1 MEPIQSALNSWL
13 KNNENFQTSMN
24 DMRDKILQS
33 ERIQALLAE
42 HPELTREQIDKQLI
56 KLYEYDYQS
65 LNCKK
70 CPSLEGCINV
80 IPGYVPEAHVQNGRI
95 KLMYHECQRKQKAIQ
110 MEKQRSFVQSLHMPK
125 EVHEASFSQIK
136 LDVTGRSEALKR
148 IQQFFK
154 DSQDQLP
161 QKGLFLH
168 GSFGVGKTYMLGALA
183 QELATIQVDTMF
195 IYMPEFVREMKASI
209 SDSTI
214 NEKIDRFKR
223 ASVLVFDD
231 IGAEFSSAWFRD
243 EVLGAILQFRMMERL
258 PVFFTSNYDLNE
270 LELMFSKVGKSDLEE
285 VKAARIMERIR
296 QVSEPVE
303 VTGDNHRDL

>member
-1 MEPIQSALNSWL
+1 MEPIQSALNNWL
-13 KNNENFQTSMN
+13 KNNENFQSSMN
-24 DMRDKILQS
+24 DMREKILKS
-33 ERIQALLAE
+33 DRVQALLAD
-42 HPELTREQIDKQLI
+42 HPELTQQQIDQQLM

-65 LNCKK
+65 LNCEK
-70 CPSLEGCINV
+70 CSSLESCINV
-80 IPGYVPEAHVQNGRI
+80 IPGYVPEAQVQNGRI
-95 KLMYHECQRKQKAIQ
+95 KLIYHECQRKQKEIQ

-125 EVHEASFSQIK
+125 DIHEASFSQIK
-136 LDVTGRSEALKR
+136 LDVNGRSEALKK

-154 DSQDQLP
+154 ESQTQLP
-161 QKGLFLH
+161 QKGLYLH
-168 GSFGVGKTYMLGALA
+168 GSFGVGKTYLLGALA
-183 QELATIQVDTMF
+183 QELATEQIDTMF

-214 NEKIDRFKR
+214 NEKIERFKR

-231 IGAEFSSAWFRD
+231 IGAEYSSAWFRD

-258 PVFFTSNYDLNE
+258 PVFFTSNYDLKE